1 MNFKSFHDIIIA
13 NRNEMIAVLC
23 IVTFAFLFKFTIN
36 ALRKGLG
43 GPKKFKLIDPSVY
56 DGHRIQIR
64 LNQLT
69 VTHLSFNLLVEKYL
83 SLCDSLNDIIEV
95 FFYSLENLIDQWQIN
110 ELMQAYIST
119 LPNIFFFPENSQS
132 NIYDLEMLSRVHQTI
147 FDHFLGQQKINL
159 NSLFLI
165 FPSFSWII
173 KRPLMYSYLSTKL
186 SQSTIPADVDKLYCL
201 IDQIPFDNFNFF
213 SRAELLICL
222 SQNALKIIK
231 EHHMINIDKYS
242 ALLEYFARTIDNMLR
257 DNFSLVTLLHS
268 FLIDGN
274 LENINKYRKKIM
286 LFLKNFVAETHS
298 IYPRMSIISHIPN
311 YVFFHDFRSLKF
323 IINEFKLNR
332 NREAFYELAKKILDN
347 TPELKEYLRESIS
360 SEDYIDFLLFKRLEK
375 IQRVYMKKL
384 EQSYRYSLK
393 HFSFDMK
400 YYLNKNLSIIF
411 VADINQIDV
420 MMNELS
426 KHSLIAFDTESLP
439 IFPYLKNEISI
450 LQISVER
457 ICWIVD
463 LHQKSPLYYSRVKNL
478 LQTLDESYVR
488 ILGFDFGNDIL
499 GLKNTLN
506 FQGSISFLDYMDL
519 YKYSDKIV
527 PFLASLNEKNI
538 PNYLDI

>member
-1 MNFKSFHDIIIA
+1 MYSF
-13 NRNEMIAVLC
+13 MIFVL
-23 IVTFAFLFKFTIN
+23 
-36 ALRKGLG
+36 
-43 GPKKFKLIDPSVY
+43 
-56 DGHRIQIR
+56 
-64 LNQLT
+64 
-69 VTHLSFNLLVEKYL
+69 
-83 SLCDSLNDIIEV
+83 
-95 FFYSLENLIDQWQIN
+95 
-110 ELMQAYIST
+110 
-119 LPNIFFFPENSQS
+119 
-132 NIYDLEMLSRVHQTI
+132 
-147 FDHFLGQQKINL
+147 L
-159 NSLFLI
+159 NS
-165 FPSFSWII
+165 SS
-173 KRPLMYSYLSTKL
+173 MNS
-186 SQSTIPADVDKLYCL
+186 
-201 IDQIPFDNFNFF
+201 
-213 SRAELLICL
+213 
-222 SQNALKIIK
+222 
-231 EHHMINIDKYS
+231 
-242 ALLEYFARTIDNMLR
+242 
-257 DNFSLVTLLHS
+257 
-268 FLIDGN
+268 
-274 LENINKYRKKIM
+274 
-286 LFLKNFVAETHS
+286 
-298 IYPRMSIISHIPN
+298 
-311 YVFFHDFRSLKF
+311 
-323 IINEFKLNR
+323 R